1 MSTHHI
7 DRTDRPPHPADAG
20 APAEPPWRRSIEPV
34 FWALFGAG
42 GTLAALFGPAL
53 ALITLVLVPLG
64 LLLAPETLSYARVLA
79 FAQWWPGKL
88 VLLATVSL
96 FAFHSVHRIHHT
108 LHDLGLP
115 ASERANWLWHGLAA
129 LLTLVCAALL
139 WRL

>member
-1 MSTHHI
+1 MS
-7 DRTDRPPHPADAG
+7 RAAPPP
-20 APAEPPWRRSIEPV
+20 EPRFQRSVEPL

-42 GTLAALFGPAL
+42 GMLAALLGPAL
-53 ALITLVLVPLG
+53 ALATLVLIPLG

-88 VLLATVSL
+88 ALLATVSL

-115 ASERANWLWHGLAA
+115 ASQRANWLWHGLAA
-129 LLTLVCAALL
+129 VLTLVCAVLL
-139 WRL
+139 WQI